1 MKSYRE
7 EYENWLTNPV
17 FDEETRKEVAAMKD
31 EKEIEDA
38 FYRQLSFGT
47 GGLRGVIGA
56 GTNRMNIYTVGKA
69 SQGLANFINSKV
81 KNGSV
86 AIAYDSRRMS
96 PEFALSSALI
106 FAANGIKAYLFES
119 LRPTPEL
126 SFAIRHYHTTA
137 GIVITASHNPPQYN
151 GYKAYWS
158 DGAQLVPPYDELV
171 IEEVNKIE
179 NYADIKR
186 IGEEEA
192 KAKGLLRIIGKETDD
207 AYIAALKKLVLDK
220 DVIKKMA
227 KDIRIVYT
235 PFHGTGNVPVRRML
249 KELGFTQVWVV
260 PEQEEPDGNFTT
272 LDYPNP
278 EDPKAFTL
286 ALALAKKVDADIVL
300 ATDPDA
306 DRLGVYAKDTA
317 TGEYMTF
324 TGNMSGLL
332 ICEYELSRKREMGLL
347 PEPRENGA
355 LITTIVSSN
364 MAFAIAKEYGITAIE
379 VLTGFKYIGEQ
390 IKNFEEAKAANGGK
404 YDAKKGAYEYLFGY
418 EESYG
423 CLVGTH
429 ARDKDAVM
437 AVTALCEAAAYY
449 KSKGMTLWDQMQAMY
464 KKYGYFKES
473 LETISLPGSEGAAKI
488 TEIMN
493 GLRACPPEN
502 IGGEKV
508 LAARDYLLGERFD
521 TVTGKKEKL
530 TLPKSNVLY
539 YELEEAG
546 WCCARPSGTEPKIK
560 FYFGVKG
567 YDAEDAARK
576 VAALKKGLMSFV
588 KE

>member
-126 SFAIRHYHTTA
+126 SFAIRYYHTTA

-192 KAKGLLRIIGKETDD
+192 KAKGLLQIIGKETDD

-355 LITTIVSSN
+355 LVTTIVSSN

-390 IKNFEEAKAANGGK
+390 IKNFEEVKAANGGK